1 MSSRNKIVNG
11 AATAFVLALGLCLSA
26 GAGFAADKKA
36 AEKKPNI
43 LVIWGDDIGHDNI
56 SAYNRGMLD
65 YDTPNID
72 RIANEGA
79 LFTDHY
85 AQQSCTAGRASFALG
100 QNPFR
105 TGLLT
110 IGMPGSPHGVRAE
123 DPTIGELLKNYGYI
137 NGQFGKNHLGD
148 LNQYLPT
155 VRGFD
160 EFYGNLYHLNAE
172 EEPENPDYPK
182 TFEGEDFKKKFG
194 PRGMLDC
201 VATKKFDKTEE
212 PRWGVVGKQKCKD
225 TGPLTIER
233 MKTVEKEVTAKA
245 LDFMER
251 AVKRN
256 KESEN
261 DEPFFMWVNSTRGH
275 VWVHLSDEQDGK
287 TGKGMFPD
295 AMDELDWETG
305 QLLDK
310 LDELGVADNTIVLW
324 STDNGTEIFTGPEMG
339 GMHAFRGE
347 KGLTTEGGF
356 RVPQLMRWP
365 GKVKPGTIINDIT
378 SHIDW
383 IPTLLAAANG
393 GEDTGIQEKLK
404 KGRFKAD
411 GKKFKAHLDGYNQL
425 PLLTGQVPKGQGPRQ
440 EIYYFDAA
448 GDLNAV
454 RWQKWKISFTEMSGA
469 LPTAWKHSPS
479 WPIITNLRLDPY
491 ERWQDQSR
499 MVLHWYG
506 KRMFLMA
513 PAQTLVARQ
522 MESLKEF
529 PPARGSSLSLGKLFD
544 SIQFEAAG
552 Q

>member
-1 MSSRNKIVNG
+1 MRQTSFYTKL
-11 AATAFVLALGLCLSA
+11 AALVACFVATFALM
-26 GAGFAADKKA
+26 ADA
-36 AEKKPNI
+36 NAQGKKPNI

-56 SAYNRGMLD
+56 SAYHRGMLD

-72 RIANEGA
+72 RIAKEGA

-85 AQQSCTAGRASFALG
+85 AQQSCTAGRACFALG

-110 IGMPGSPHGVRAE
+110 IGMPGSDHGVRPE

-148 LNQYLPT
+148 LNKFLPT

-182 TFEGEDFKKKFG
+182 TFNGKDFRELFG
-194 PRGMLDC
+194 PRGLLDC
-201 VATKKFDKTEE
+201 VATDVDDPTVQ
-212 PRWGVVGKQKCKD
+212 PRWGRVGKQKIKD

-233 MKTVEKEVTAKA
+233 MKTVEKEIAA
-245 LDFMER
+245 RAADFMER

-256 KESEN
+256 EASSE

-275 VWVHLSDEQDGK
+275 VWVHLSEEADGK
-287 TGKGMFPD
+287 TGKGVFPD
-295 AMDELDWETG
+295 AMEELDWETG
-305 QLLDK
+305 VLLDK

-324 STDNGTEIFTGPEMG
+324 STDNGTEIFSGPEMG

-365 GKVKPGTIINDIT
+365 GHIKPGTIINDIT

-393 GEDTGIQEKLK
+393 GKDTGIQEALK
-404 KGRFKAD
+404 KGGFKAD
-411 GKKFKAHLDGYNQL
+411 GKTFKAHLDGYNQL
-425 PLLTGQVPKGQGPRQ
+425 PLLTGAVAKGKGPRQ
-440 EIYYFDAA
+440 KLFYFDAG

-454 RWQKWKISFTEMSGA
+454 RWGKWKISFTEMSGA
-469 LPTAWKHSPS
+469 LPTAWKRSPS
-479 WPIITNLRLDPY
+479 WPMITNLRLDPY
-491 ERWQDQSR
+491 ERWQDQAE
-499 MVLHWYG
+499 MQLHWYG

-513 PAQTLVARQ
+513 PASQLVAEQ
-522 MESLKEF
+522 MKSLEEF

-544 SIQFEAAG
+544 QIQFAHPG